1 MHSPT
6 LRKWSELSLTEKTD
20 IFTRMSLSWIKEE
33 RDSMREYLAQQ
44 YWITEWAITSLI
56 AHETMRKMKQWEWV
70 KWNFQTWMIDVN
82 WIEWEWTD
90 KIQTKIVQ
98 ESTQTRVYTITT
110 LSQLTEEI
118 RDNIRKEFF
127 DIIQENAS
135 NPRYDFYLDIE
146 AISDYYNINPFILEQ
161 FLRNSYK
168 WLWEKLNELKKW
180 IDLNEEDKFKIRIYV
195 AGWENEKNKKVRRK
209 EMAKK
214 YMVSIFV
221 ISAITAWKIH
231 DNGEKVLKKDD
242 GQIKDSFIPKV
253 NPETI
258 PEISPT
264 AIPLIEF
271 DNQISQISEKSIWAE
286 QADSENDWWEQTFS
300 EADVWYIQELA
311 PEYNL
316 QDKVG
321 RWEFLQHVFD
331 LFPDATIEDVKR
343 ILPNFPD
350 DVIHTNP
357 NRGGEW
363 MWALMEYDNEIKNK
377 WRQKLKEF
385 IDENTNVTKRK
396 DMKVLCLP
404 WIECLEIPLYLELG
418 FNPDNIV
425 WVEAWEVDPKK
436 LKPEKIEELK
446 NEAFR
451 LWISF
456 ELTRKCIREI
466 LTTKFQ
472 INATK
477 FWIQTRIWK
486 LEKILETEETIF
498 DVVSLDFL
506 GPIWANTFDVM
517 QQIKA
522 SNTRYLLL
530 TNFLWKRDTDSIMPF
545 HRAILAETLTRL
557 NLEQDDLCRQLD
569 EIENMDKSKAL
580 GLSRHS
586 KSLTV
591 WISCQLSWSTN
602 ILPFSKILNNSIE
615 IRKKQVE
622 AKMNKKE
629 SLYYRS
635 NSDTT
640 RRILANVISSGI
652 SMVLHKFF
660 YNRIPKWIPIIE
672 RSSLI
677 KTDWLNKIYLYLCNY
692 FAYYSW
698 DIEEYCM
705 LLYWYKPTIQASQ
718 RYSYNVTSPMYS
730 DFLVLEPIQPKT
742 ILELRTLNAFLIGL
756 IRWWVWMN
764 PITMLLRTAQDG
776 KISHD
781 DRIRYTDVIKIINNW
796 ELMVQIKV
804 KDLIQDIKKLNFT
817 LQSHWHIIQPNR
829 EQIIG

>member
-6 LRKWSELSLTEKTD
+6 LRKGSELSLTEKTD
-20 IFTRMSLSWIKEE
+20 IFTRMSLSGIKEE

-44 YWITEWAITSLI
+44 YGITEGAITSLI
-56 AHETMRKMKQWEWV
+56 AHETMRKMKQGEGV
-70 KWNFQTWMIDVN
+70 KGNFQTGMIDVN
-82 WIEWEWTD
+82 GIEGEGTD

-168 WLWEKLNELKKW
+168 WLGEKLNELKKG

-195 AGWENEKNKKVRRK
+195 AGGENEKNKKVRRK

-271 DNQISQISEKSIWAE
+271 DNQISQISEKSIGAE
-286 QADSENDWWEQTFS
+286 QADSENDGGEQTFS
-300 EADVWYIQELA
+300 EADVGYIQELA

-321 RWEFLQHVFD
+321 RGEFLQHVFD

-357 NRGGEW
+357 NRGGEG
-363 MWALMEYDNEIKNK
+363 MGALMEYDNEIKNK

-404 WIECLEIPLYLELG
+404 GIECLEIPLYLELG

-425 WVEAWEVDPKK
+425 GVEAGEVDPKK

-451 LWISF
+451 LGISF

-477 FWIQTRIWK
+477 FGIQTRIGK

-506 GPIWANTFDVM
+506 GPIGANTFDVM

-530 TNFLWKRDTDSIMPF
+530 TNFLGKRDTDSIMPF

-591 WISCQLSWSTN
+591 GISCQLSGSTN

-660 YNRIPKWIPIIE
+660 YNRIPKGIPIIE

-677 KTDWLNKIYLYLCNY
+677 KTDGLNKIYLYLCNY
-692 FAYYSW
+692 FAYYSG

-705 LLYWYKPTIQASQ
+705 LLYGYKPTIQASQ

-756 IRWWVWMN
+756 IRGGVGMN

-781 DRIRYTDVIKIINNW
+781 DRIRYTDVIKIINNG

-817 LQSHWHIIQPNR
+817 LQSHGHIIQPNR